1 MGLNQLKGQC
11 HEYVGHRYIKVKL
24 TFEYLRPRCWKATNV
39 QNIYTPVLFPY
50 GPSCII
56 FPGKILNVA
65 IKSNKKSGNYR
76 DCSTRINWP
85 ESRMFGLDC
94 RVL

>member
-39 QNIYTPVLFPY
+39 QNIYTVYDIVRRTPV
-50 GPSCII
+50 C
-56 FPGKILNVA
+56 K
-65 IKSNKKSGNYR
+65 
-76 DCSTRINWP
+76 
-85 ESRMFGLDC
+85 
-94 RVL
+94 